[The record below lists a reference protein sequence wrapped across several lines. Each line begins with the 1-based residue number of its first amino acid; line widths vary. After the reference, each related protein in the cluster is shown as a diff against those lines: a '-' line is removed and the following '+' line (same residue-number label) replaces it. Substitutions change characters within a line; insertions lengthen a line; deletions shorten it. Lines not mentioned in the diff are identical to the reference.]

1 MRYKHKNTSD
11 EAWLEFCVDRTLE
24 EISEHFKVAKT
35 SAKTRCSTL
44 GIKLRLDK
52 KEKYPGIEEYARTHT
67 IKECALFYNSKYSTI
82 FQYLKVHDIKYK
94 LELTSKG
101 IERVVTKRT
110 GTAHDMIVTL
120 CDYYS
125 IASIAKIF
133 GYSKERVRQIY
144 HEAKGD

>member
-1 MRYKHKNTSD
+1 MRYKQKNTSD
-11 EAWLEFCVDRTLE
+11 EAWLEYCINKSLE
-24 EISEHFKVAKT
+24 EVAEHFHVAKT
-35 SAKTRCSTL
+35 TARVRCSIL
-44 GIKLRLDK
+44 GIKLRLYK

-67 IKECALFYNSKYSTI
+67 IKECALFYNSKYGTI
-82 FQYLKVHDIKYK
+82 IQYLKAHDIKYK
-94 LELTSKG
+94 LELTTKG

-120 CDYYS
+120 CDYYNM
-125 IASIAKIF
+125 ASIAKVF